1 MTAPV
6 ASIIIPAY
14 NAEATIGEQL
24 EALLAQD
31 SQEAWELLI
40 CDNGSTDRT
49 TGIVAEYL
57 SKFPSAR
64 LVDASHRRGAAAA
77 RNAGAREA
85 AGRWL
90 LFCDADDVV
99 DRSWISDHLRA
110 LRHADLVTGEVEYER
125 LRPLGVL
132 GPSWFTRGPLVFR
145 LPALPWLDGA
155 GSGNL
160 SVEREVFLRSGGFE
174 ERLRTAEDADLVW
187 RLQLAGTELARGGG
201 LCHIRVRGTLRE
213 LSRQAFA
220 YGSVYRMLERRYAKV
235 RGAASS
241 RENLVDG
248 SGADVRSKRT
258 VRGAQLH
265 SVLRRLSGSGD
276 PQVRIDLLWGFFHR
290 LGRQWGPSTMLPQVQ
305 SDGRIA
311 NDD

>member
-1 MTAPV
+1 MTEPV
-6 ASIIIPAY
+6 ASIIVPAY
-14 NAEATIGEQL
+14 DAEATIGEQL

-31 SQEAWELLI
+31 AHEAWELLV
-40 CDNGSTDRT
+40 CDNGSRDRT
-49 TGIVAEYL
+49 RDIIAEYL
-57 SKFPSAR
+57 PRFPSAR

-77 RNAGAREA
+77 RNAGVREA

-90 LFCDADDVV
+90 LFCDADDIV

-110 LRHADLVTGEVEYER
+110 LRQADLVTGEVEYER
-125 LRPLGVL
+125 LRPDGVHGL
-132 GPSWFTRGPLVFR
+132 SWFAPGPLVFR
-145 LPALPWLDGA
+145 LPALPWLDAA

-160 SVEREVFLRSGGFE
+160 SVERDAFLNAGGFE

-187 RLQLAGTELARGGG
+187 RLQLSGIKLARGGG

-220 YGSVYRMLERRYAKV
+220 YGSVHKMLDRRYARV

-241 RENLVDG
+241 REDLADG
-248 SGADVRSKRT
+248 AGEDVRSSGTGPGTR
-258 VRGAQLH
+258 LH
-265 SVLRRLSGSGD
+265 SVLRRLSGVGD
-276 PQVRIDLLWGFFHR
+276 PQTRTDLVWGLSHR
-290 LGRQWGPSTMLPQVQ
+290 LGRRWGPSTMLPQVQ
-305 SDGRIA
+305 PDGRVA